1 MVQQKNMNLQ
11 NLGSKILNMKQ
22 GMLLFLFLTI
32 SVLVRSKQKFGLD
45 LGIGLKAGMTLNHVN
60 GYGWQDVYKVNP
72 NAGFFANLNKRRIG
86 IQVEALWSQSTMVTD
101 TSFYGVYAQFYRNI
115 EDSLINGS
123 FKFQTIAIPILVNL
137 KLTQFLWIQLGPQ
150 FSSNVSV
157 LDKNKILKSGIEVI
171 SQNSY
176 DVIGGLWVQFGG
188 KSSLLRVNAGIRYI
202 WGISNIN
209 NLIRER
215 SWTNQ
220 MIQLHVG
227 ISY

>member
-1 MVQQKNMNLQ
+1 
-11 NLGSKILNMKQ
+11 MKQ
-22 GMLLFLFLTI
+22 GVLLILFLTM
-32 SVLVRSKQKFGLD
+32 SVLVRSKSKFGLD
-45 LGIGLKAGMTLNHVN
+45 LGIGLKAGLTLNKVN
-60 GYGWQDVYKVNP
+60 GYGWQSVYKTNP

-86 IQVEALWSQSTMVTD
+86 IQLEALWSQSTMVTD
-101 TSFYGVYAQFYRNI
+101 TSFHGVYAQYYRNI

-150 FSSNVSV
+150 FSSNLSV
-157 LDKNKILKSGIEVI
+157 LDKNKILKSGTDII

-176 DVIGGLWVQFGG
+176 DVISGLWVQFGS
-188 KSSLLRVNAGIRYI
+188 KASILRVNAGLRYI

-209 NLIRER
+209 NLVHER